1 MIRKSGVT
9 LSMAEINWEINF
21 CRIDLGPQN

>member
-1 MIRKSGVT
+1 MIMKSGVT